1 MSLTTQQLAERQTGI
16 GGSEA
21 AIVLGLSKWKTAAEL
36 YHEKRSA
43 IPVAYTENDQQR
55 WGRLLEGAIK
65 QEYAERTKRI
75 VRQPAGTIRHPVHDF
90 LVGHPD
96 GVTECGRLV
105 EAKTVVP
112 QLAHL
117 WGDIDSD
124 IVPQDYLLQCQHYMI
139 LLDLKVADLVPLLGR
154 FDFRIYQI
162 EADRELQEMMIEAS
176 RDFMRRVR
184 EGDPPPLDYQHR
196 TAIDVVKKIYPGTS
210 GARLIANEQAIEWRT
225 AMEIAAAAEKAAAAE
240 VKANK
245 ARLLELMGESALLA
259 FPDGKALRRQRIDKD
274 EYTVAP
280 SSYIDTRFIKDPG
293 VTSK

>member
-1 MSLTTQQLAERQTGI
+1 MSLTAQQLAARQTGV
-16 GGSEA
+16 GGSES
-21 AIVLGLSKWKTAAEL
+21 AIVLGLSKWKTATEL
-36 YHEKRSA
+36 YYEKRGEVPA
-43 IPVAYTENDQQR
+43 VYVENDQQR
-55 WGRLLEGAIK
+55 WGRLLEGAIT

-75 VRQPAGTIRHPVHDF
+75 VRRPEGTVRHPVHEF

-96 GVTECGRLV
+96 GVTECRRLV

-124 IVPQDYLLQCQHYMI
+124 IVPQEYLLQCQHYMI
-139 LLDLKVADLVPLLGR
+139 LLDLPVADLVPLLGR

-162 EADRELQEMMIEAS
+162 EADRELQEMIIEAS

-196 TAIDVVKKIYPGTS
+196 TAVDVVKKIYTGTN

-225 AMEIAAAAEKAAAAE
+225 AMESAAAAEKAAKAE
-240 VKANK
+240 VQANR

-259 FPDGKALRRQRIDKD
+259 FPDGKAFRRQQVHKD
-274 EYTVAP
+274 EYTVAECD
-280 SSYIDTRFIKDPG
+280 YIDTRFIKDPG
-293 VTSK
+293 VSRK